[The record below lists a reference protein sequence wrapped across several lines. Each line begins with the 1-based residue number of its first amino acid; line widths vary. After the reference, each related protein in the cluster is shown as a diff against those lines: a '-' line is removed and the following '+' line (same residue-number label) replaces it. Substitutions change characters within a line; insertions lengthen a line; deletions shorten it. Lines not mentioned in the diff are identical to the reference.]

1 MKSRGELTYFLSPA
15 KKKSSESW
23 LEKRKRKRKGS
34 EEKEEAEMNGNVAKD
49 PISKS
54 SSPDRE
60 EKEKLLTSLTQPAPV
75 IVKLQKSS
83 NSSFRSR

>member
-1 MKSRGELTYFLSPA
+1 MKSRGELTYFLS

-23 LEKRKRKRKGS
+23 LEKKREKES

-75 IVKLQKSS
+75 IVKLPKSS

>member
-1 MKSRGELTYFLSPA
+1 MVG
-15 KKKSSESW
+15 KKER
-23 LEKRKRKRKGS
+23 EKES